1 MTANAA
7 SEAPAIHGARRQE
20 MSPLYLE
27 YMIRE
32 DAHER
37 EELRQKIRGTE
48 RARRGAAS
56 RLSRPVGGLRRHLAR
71 RLVSLGL
78 YLDPWAR

>member
-1 MTANAA
+1 
-7 SEAPAIHGARRQE
+7 

-27 YMIRE
+27 YVIHE
-32 DAHER
+32 DARER
-37 EELRQKIRGTE
+37 EEVREKIRGTE
-48 RARRGAAS
+48 RPPGAFRRN
-56 RLSRPVGGLRRHLAR
+56 LAR

>member
-1 MTANAA
+1 
-7 SEAPAIHGARRQE
+7 

-27 YMIRE
+27 YVMRE
-32 DAHER
+32 DARER
-37 EELRQKIRGTE
+37 EEVGQKIRGTE
-48 RARRGAAS
+48 RARRGAIS
-56 RLSRPVGGLRRHLAR
+56 QSSRPPGAFRRHLAR

>member
-1 MTANAA
+1 
-7 SEAPAIHGARRQE
+7 

-27 YMIRE
+27 YVIRE
-32 DAHER
+32 DARER
-37 EELRQKIRGTE
+37 EEVREKIRGVE

-56 RLSRPVGGLRRHLAR
+56 RLSRPVGAFRRNLAR

>member
-1 MTANAA
+1 
-7 SEAPAIHGARRQE
+7 

-27 YMIRE
+27 YMMRE
-32 DAHER
+32 NAHER
-37 EELRQKIRGTE
+37 EQLRQKIHGTE
-48 RARRGAAS
+48 RVRRGAAS
-56 RLSRPVGGLRRHLAR
+56 RLSRPPGGLRRNLAR